1 MRRDAHTLSM
11 GHVLGSD
18 IGGTFTDFAL
28 LDEQSGEVRVHKRL
42 TTPADPSEAVAA
54 GMAAFDPAALVG
66 VTAHVHGTTLV
77 INAVIERKGARTG
90 LITTRG
96 FRDVLAIGREKR
108 YDAYDL
114 RISFPEPL
122 VPRQRRLEVDARMH
136 ASGRVLAALDEAG
149 AREAIAALRDRGV
162 DALAVCLLH
171 AWRNGD
177 HERAL
182 RDLAAEIAPDLAVS
196 LSCEVLPEIN
206 EYERTSTTV
215 VNAYTQPVTR
225 RYLDRIQE
233 RQRAAGAGG
242 ELFLMR
248 SSGGVTS
255 AAVARAFPVQII
267 ESGPAA
273 GALGAAHYAGLA
285 GLDRVLAFDMGGT
298 TAKLCLVKNARVE
311 RSTEFEVARVHRFR
325 RGSGLPVRIPVVDL
339 MEIGAGGGSIAR
351 VSAVGTLQ
359 VGPDS
364 AGAQPGPACY
374 GQGGRAPTVT
384 DADLVLGYLDA
395 AHFLGGGMALDRG
408 AAERALVDHLCT
420 PLGLTLGAGAAG
432 VHAIVNENMASAAKV
447 YVTEH
452 GEDPAAYTLV
462 AFGGAGPVHAYDLAR
477 RLGLRRVLVPPRAG
491 VASAVGMIV
500 APISYDSV
508 RTHRVPLAGASL
520 AAMDR
525 LFAEMAA
532 ECLQRMPR
540 VGSASRV
547 GHERSADMRYVG
559 QGYAVSVPL
568 PETAVAELGE
578 DGLRR
583 CFDQVYLRL
592 YGRTYDDLALEILN
606 LRLTATAPGLSS
618 MSTLH
623 AGASGGAAAVAGR
636 DAWCPLAGR
645 YVAHRVFR
653 RDGLVAGF
661 AADGPLIVEEDEST
675 TVAGRGSRVSVDASG
690 SLLVELP
697 GGAP

>member
-1 MRRDAHTLSM
+1 MSHI
-11 GHVLGSD
+11 LGSD

-28 LDEQSGEVRVHKRL
+28 LDEESGEIHVHKRL
-42 TTPADPSEAVAA
+42 TTPSDPSDAVAD
-54 GMAAFDPAALVG
+54 GMAALAPAALGG

-77 INAVIERKGARTG
+77 INAVIERKGAITG

-136 ASGRVLAALDEAG
+136 ASGRVLAELDG
-149 AREAIAALRDRGV
+149 AQVRDAITALREQGV
-162 DALAVCLLH
+162 EALAVCLLH

-177 HERAL
+177 HERAV
-182 RDLAAEIAPDLAVS
+182 RDIAAQVAPDLAIS

-215 VNAYTQPVTR
+215 VNAYTQPITR
-225 RYLDRIQE
+225 RYLDRIHE
-233 RQRAAGAGG
+233 RQHAAGVTA

-248 SSGGVTS
+248 SSGGVTA
-255 AAVARAFPVQII
+255 AAVARDFPVQII

-285 GLDRVLAFDMGGT
+285 GMDRVLAFDMGGT
-298 TAKLCLVKNARVE
+298 TAKLCLVKDARVE
-311 RSTEFEVARVHRFR
+311 RSSEFEVARMHRFR
-325 RGSGLPVRIPVVDL
+325 RGSGLPVRVPVVDL

-364 AGAQPGPACY
+364 AGAEPGPACY
-374 GQGGRAPTVT
+374 GQGGTTPTVT

-408 AAERALVDHLCT
+408 AAEHALNEHLCA
-420 PLGLTLGAGAAG
+420 PLGLGLGAAAAG

-508 RTHRVPLAGASL
+508 RTHRVPLAGAAL
-520 AAMDR
+520 GIMDA
-525 LFAEMAA
+525 LFAQMAA

-547 GHERSADMRYVG
+547 GNERSADMRYMG
-559 QGYAVSVPL
+559 QGYAISVPL
-568 PETAVAELGE
+568 PDDDVVSLGE
-578 DGLRR
+578 AGLRQ
-583 CFDQVYLRL
+583 CFDALYLRL
-592 YGRTYDDLALEILN
+592 YGRSYDDLDLEILN
-606 LRLTATAPGLSS
+606 LRLTATAPGLS
-618 MSTLH
+618 TLDAAH
-623 AGASGGAAAVAGR
+623 ASGNADAAPLTER
-636 DAWCPLAGR
+636 DAWCPLAAGF
-645 YVAHRVFR
+645 VPHRVYR
-653 RDGLVAGF
+653 RDRLGAGF
-661 AADGPLIVEEDEST
+661 SAAGPLIVEEDEST
-675 TVAGRGSRVSVDASG
+675 SIAGSGSRVAVDESG
-690 SLLVELP
+690 SLLIELP
-697 GGAP
+697 GDAS